1 MTLMFPH
8 EYLELDQSLL
18 LLSVE
23 EIKLALCKLNLELR
37 TPFIVVSAY
46 FSVSLRVLYKVLTA
60 LSLAIQTARL

>member
-8 EYLELDQSLL
+8 EYFRQIRSLS

-23 EIKLALCKLNLELR
+23 EIKLALCKSNLELR
-37 TPFIVVSAY
+37 TLNIVVSAY
-46 FSVSLRVLYKVLTA
+46 FIVTLRVLYKVLTA

>member
-1 MTLMFPH
+1 MSNFRQIRVF
-8 EYLELDQSLL
+8 Y

-23 EIKLALCKLNLELR
+23 EIKLALCKSDLELR
-37 TPFIVVSAY
+37 TLNIFVSAY